1 MLLPCLTVFGV
12 CLMVQEGHEFFII
25 ETGAVVCTKTA
36 NGRSVEVCDPLG
48 TLPSHTLPHPRFSPG
63 EEGIDSYLPLQHF
76 SD

>member
-1 MLLPCLTVFGV
+1 MLLPCLTVLSV

-48 TLPSHTLPHPRFSPG
+48 TLRSHIFFNASF
-63 EEGIDSYLPLQHF
+63 EEGRE
-76 SD
+76 